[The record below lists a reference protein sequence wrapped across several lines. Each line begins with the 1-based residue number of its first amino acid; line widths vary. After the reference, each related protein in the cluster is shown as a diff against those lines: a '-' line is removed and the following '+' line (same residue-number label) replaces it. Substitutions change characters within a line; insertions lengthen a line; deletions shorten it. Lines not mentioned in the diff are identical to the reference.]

1 MNRSG
6 ATSFTAFSPSV
17 ASAYPPLARVG
28 STAWFSPARA
38 SAPGCL
44 VPRVGDRQ
52 ALRSAAFILD
62 ALGRFGSVVWRSLFG
77 TAAAFCLAGG
87 LLVSLGRPN
96 ESSAVMIIAGVLGAV
111 ATACA
116 LLALRVEPDTDSFG
130 EQDSL

>member
-1 MNRSG
+1 MACSQ
-6 ATSFTAFSPSV
+6 S
-17 ASAYPPLARVG
+17 
-28 STAWFSPARA
+28 ARA
-38 SAPGCL
+38 SVPGCL
-44 VPRVGDRQ
+44 MPRLGDRR
-52 ALRSAAFILD
+52 ALRSARALTFGARESLRWCHDLLSRLYRPAAFILD

-111 ATACA
+111 ATGCG

-130 EQDSL
+130 EYDAL